1 MIPSRIFC
9 DRYQFFPQHLEV
21 RGQSWRNDVTSSNAN
36 AEMKSMRSAKIWL
49 TYVVIRWAGFRFD
62 KGRSLFGCDSV
73 MNPSRRWRSG
83 SADYVPSV
91 IMESADVGLL
101 VGRLS
106 KKVCLALVAFEATTI
121 PSPKVCSLISG
132 PRKILITRRSKPL
145 RGRFG
150 CSPVA
155 TFLQNGLGPSNFSE
169 KTSKN
174 PHSLVGTFVVS
185 SDNMFVPKVVRR

>member
-1 MIPSRIFC
+1 
-9 DRYQFFPQHLEV
+9 
-21 RGQSWRNDVTSSNAN
+21 
-36 AEMKSMRSAKIWL
+36 
-49 TYVVIRWAGFRFD
+49 
-62 KGRSLFGCDSV
+62 
-73 MNPSRRWRSG
+73 
-83 SADYVPSV
+83 
-91 IMESADVGLL
+91 
-101 VGRLS
+101 
-106 KKVCLALVAFEATTI
+106 
-121 PSPKVCSLISG
+121 
-132 PRKILITRRSKPL
+132 L